1 MPVEN
6 SHIPGFRRGY
16 RLQWEPAQQCHVVL
30 YPEGM
35 AKLNESAAA
44 ILQQIDGKLSVTELI
59 AALNAAFPEAG
70 GVDDDVKEFLVEAV
84 EQKWII
90 LHEPA

>member
-1 MPVEN
+1 MEIN
-6 SHIPGFRRGY
+6 DQHIPAFRRGY
-16 RLQWEPAQQCHVVL
+16 RLQWEATQNCHVIL

-44 ILQQIDGKLSVTELI
+44 ILQRVDGVRPVAALI
-59 AALNAAFPEAG
+59 AELNVAFPDAG
-70 GVDDDVKEFLVEAV
+70 GVDDDVKEFFGQAF

-90 LHEPA
+90 FREPA